1 MEINMK
7 KLLLLIILLA
17 FSLSACGGNAESAQP
32 LEISTDQAYELY
44 QNGTFLLD
52 VRTQAEWDDAH
63 APNTTLIP
71 LDELPNRL
79 NELPKEE
86 LIVVICRSGNRS
98 ATARDLLLD
107 AGFTQVT
114 SMSGG
119 LTEWASK
126 GYPITS
132 N

>member
-7 KLLLLIILLA
+7 KLLLLTILLA

-52 VRTQAEWDDAH
+52 VRTQAEWDEAH

-79 NELPKEE
+79 NELSKEE

-114 SMSGG
+114 SMAGG

-132 N
+132 D